1 MVKRER
7 KLAMK
12 TFWILLTI
20 LMSCH
25 LACGL
30 RKTQLDNSS
39 VLQKQELVKES
50 TASAAFERNLFLS
63 DSTSSLVML
72 HIKPKGV
79 FSYSIKDGFVG
90 EADELRIASTK
101 VKDKTFEIAEKLDI
115 ENTISHVDT
124 NELSAKTI
132 TKRVDR
138 NGIKTAWFLAILFI
152 LSLLFILRKKLWIFL
167 KRDNKLKKISS

>member
-1 MVKRER
+1 M
-7 KLAMK
+7 
-12 TFWILLTI
+12 
-20 LMSCH
+20 
-25 LACGL
+25 
-30 RKTQLDNSS
+30 
-39 VLQKQELVKES
+39 QKQELVKES
-50 TASAAFERNLFLS
+50 TASAAFERYLVLS

-90 EADELRIASTK
+90 EADELRVASTK
-101 VKDKTFEIAEKLDI
+101 VKSKTFEIVEKLNV
-115 ENTISHVDT
+115 ENTARNVDT

-138 NGIKTAWFLAILFI
+138 NGIKTAWFLAILVV

-167 KRDNKLKKISS
+167 K